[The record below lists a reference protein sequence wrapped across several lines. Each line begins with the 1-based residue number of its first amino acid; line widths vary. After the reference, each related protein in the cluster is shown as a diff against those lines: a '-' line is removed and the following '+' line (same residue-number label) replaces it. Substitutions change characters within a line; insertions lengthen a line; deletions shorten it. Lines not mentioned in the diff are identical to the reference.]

1 LTVRRSP
8 HVGYSYRHP
17 EPDYASVFERLRE
30 RVPVEEIAVLA
41 SIYKLV
47 IDSA

>member
-1 LTVRRSP
+1 VRRSP